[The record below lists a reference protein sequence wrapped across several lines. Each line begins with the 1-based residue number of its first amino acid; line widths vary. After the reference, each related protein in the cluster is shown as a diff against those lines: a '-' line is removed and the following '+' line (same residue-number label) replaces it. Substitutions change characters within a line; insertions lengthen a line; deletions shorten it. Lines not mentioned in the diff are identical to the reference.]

1 MTKTHYRPFR
11 TAGTSIADW
20 LSRPLSN
27 YWCALGWIFAT
38 AIFAGVTAIA
48 GGLTE
53 NDANVS
59 VYVAWSLAHGHLSC
73 GYLPSGALG
82 YAPTAPLYPLL
93 SGGIA
98 ALLRIGHSVA
108 FPTQAQ
114 LGLHCLTSTSAIN
127 EWALRSGAWA
137 PTLRIGFVAWIALT
151 LGVIAILRTSGRG
164 RSGWEPATLIIL
176 ACVPPIAMCLVEYFH
191 PQDLLAL
198 GLALLGLAAARRN
211 NWVWSG
217 IFLGLA
223 LVSQQFALLIFAPLL
238 VLVPNQFRLKFV
250 GAALLSGAAV
260 AVPVILLTSGQA
272 FSSVVVG
279 TGESSASNSWLVQT
293 GIHGTLLFALSRFL
307 PIAFAIALSWWA
319 YQRLGQK
326 LFDPVPFLSLT
337 ATCVAFRLVFE
348 INVWGYYFMATAV
361 LLVVLD
367 IICGRIRITLVAW
380 LIAVTVVVI
389 HVFKMRTT
397 YQTWPATFWQVG
409 LVASATAL
417 AVIPLLSSVRANRI
431 DPRPPA
437 ILHETLGPHGGAT
450 LNE

>member
-1 MTKTHYRPFR
+1 
-11 TAGTSIADW
+11 
-20 LSRPLSN
+20 
-27 YWCALGWIFAT
+27 
-38 AIFAGVTAIA
+38 
-48 GGLTE
+48 
-53 NDANVS
+53 
-59 VYVAWSLAHGHLSC
+59 
-73 GYLPSGALG
+73 
-82 YAPTAPLYPLL
+82 
-93 SGGIA
+93 
-98 ALLRIGHSVA
+98 
-108 FPTQAQ
+108 
-114 LGLHCLTSTSAIN
+114 
-127 EWALRSGAWA
+127 
-137 PTLRIGFVAWIALT
+137 
-151 LGVIAILRTSGRG
+151 
-164 RSGWEPATLIIL
+164 
-176 ACVPPIAMCLVEYFH
+176 
-191 PQDLLAL
+191 
-198 GLALLGLAAARRN
+198 
-211 NWVWSG
+211 
-217 IFLGLA
+217 
-223 LVSQQFALLIFAPLL
+223 
-238 VLVPNQFRLKFV
+238 
-250 GAALLSGAAV
+250 
-260 AVPVILLTSGQA
+260 
-272 FSSVVVG
+272 
-279 TGESSASNSWLVQT
+279 
-293 GIHGTLLFALSRFL
+293 LLFALSRFL

>member
-1 MTKTHYRPFR
+1 VTKTHYRPFH
-11 TAGTSIADW
+11 TSGTSIANW

-27 YWCALGWIFAT
+27 YWCALGWIVAT
-38 AIFAGVTAIA
+38 VIFAGVTAIA

-82 YAPTAPLYPLL
+82 YAATAPLYPLL
-93 SGGIA
+93 AGGIA
-98 ALLRIGHSVA
+98 AVLRIGHSVA

-127 EWALRSGAWA
+127 EWALRSGAWT

-164 RSGWEPATLIIL
+164 RSGWEPTTLIIM

-198 GLALLGLAAARRN
+198 GLTLLGLATARRN

-223 LVSQQFALLIFAPLL
+223 LASQQFALLIFAPLL
-238 VLVPNQFRLKFV
+238 VLVPNQLRLKFV
-250 GAALLSGAAV
+250 GAALLSGATV
-260 AVPVILLTSGQA
+260 AVPVILLTSGRA

-293 GIHGTLLFALSRFL
+293 GIHGSLLFGLSRFL
-307 PIAFAIALSWWA
+307 PIALAVALSWWA
-319 YQRLGQK
+319 SQQLGEK
-326 LFDPVPFLSLT
+326 LFDPVPFLSLM
-337 ATCVAFRLVFE
+337 ATCIAFRLAFE

-367 IICGRIRITLVAW
+367 IICGRIRIALLAW
-380 LIAVTVVVI
+380 LTLLTIVVT
-389 HVFKMRTT
+389 HVFKMRPS
-397 YQTWPATFWQVG
+397 YQTLPVSLWQVV
-409 LVASATAL
+409 LVASAIAL
-417 AVIPLLSSVRANRI
+417 AVIPLLSSVRAKRKN
-431 DPRPPA
+431 PSPQA
-437 ILHETLGPHGGAT
+437 IPHEAMGPHGGET
-450 LNE
+450 VNE

>member
-1 MTKTHYRPFR
+1 VTKTHYRPFR

-82 YAPTAPLYPLL
+82 YAATAPLYPLL

-108 FPTQAQ
+108 FPTEAQ

-198 GLALLGLAAARRN
+198 GLALLSLAAARRN

-238 VLVPNQFRLKFV
+238 LLVPSQLRFKFV
-250 GAALLSGAAV
+250 GVAVLSGAAV

-397 YQTWPATFWQVG
+397 YQTWPATFWQVV

-417 AVIPLLSSVRANRI
+417 ALIPLLSSVRANRI

>member
-1 MTKTHYRPFR
+1 VTKTHYRPFR

-108 FPTQAQ
+108 FPTEAQ

-198 GLALLGLAAARRN
+198 GLALLSLAAARRN

-238 VLVPNQFRLKFV
+238 LLVPSQLRFKFV
-250 GAALLSGAAV
+250 GVAVLSGAAV

-397 YQTWPATFWQVG
+397 YQTWPATFWQVV

-417 AVIPLLSSVRANRI
+417 ALIPLLSSVRANRI

>member
-1 MTKTHYRPFR
+1 VTKTHYRPFR